1 MTDRLCLLCGNYLAE
16 QNPDDFCY
24 RHSVFEVKEF
34 RKRQRG
40 LRQEPE
46 EEQRMKSVTGTCV
59 NCGRENMAIR
69 TLYGHKDLCATCGGS
84 LLRVPAENHEAVL
97 AACREKLM
105 GKGRL
110 KNPRA
115 GRPAP
120 PKKSTIA
127 PAMHP
132 PAAVVTAPK
141 PESAADLNPA
151 RVENFGLPCV
161 IRVFVGSQ
169 EILSVAGR
177 IEIEAV

>member
-1 MTDRLCLLCGNYLAE
+1 
-16 QNPDDFCY
+16 
-24 RHSVFEVKEF
+24 
-34 RKRQRG
+34 
-40 LRQEPE
+40 
-46 EEQRMKSVTGTCV
+46 MKSVTGTCV

-69 TLYGHKDLCATCGGS
+69 TLYGHKDLCSTCGGS
-84 LLRVPAENHEAVL
+84 LLRVDPENHETVL

-127 PAMHP
+127 PAAPRP
-132 PAAVVTAPK
+132 PAAVITAPK
-141 PESAADLNPA
+141 PESGEDQSPA
-151 RVENFGLPCV
+151 KVENFGLPCV

-169 EILSVAGR
+169 EILTVPGR
-177 IEIEAV
+177 MEIEAV